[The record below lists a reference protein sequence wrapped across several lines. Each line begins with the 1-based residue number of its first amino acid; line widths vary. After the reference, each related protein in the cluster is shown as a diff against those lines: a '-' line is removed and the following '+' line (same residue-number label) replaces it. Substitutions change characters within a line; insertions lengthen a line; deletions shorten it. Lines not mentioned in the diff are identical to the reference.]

1 MNAPSNL
8 QLDLTA
14 EQQLDIEDAI
24 FNELDDMVGMGEME
38 AAISTLYG
46 RSAEELLEDAS
57 LLKER
62 CRVGAVKLRYS
73 DQKT

>member
-24 FNELDDMVGMGEME
+24 FNELDDMVEME